1 MTTQKIW
8 LIVVNCL
15 IAAIVVVGGI
25 TRLTNSGLSMVE
37 WQPIHGILPPLTLDD
52 WTHVFS
58 LYKQTPEYLKLNA
71 GMSLEAFKKI
81 FFWEYLHRILG
92 RIIGLAI
99 LIPYLI
105 FLARKSL
112 TEQMKTRGAVI
123 LTLVI
128 LQGLAGWFMVK
139 SGLVNNPDVS
149 HYRLAIHLGLAFF
162 LFQYILWCIA
172 DLHHSN
178 SLKQTHPMRSLFIT
192 VLVLL
197 IIQIIYGAFV
207 AGLKAGY
214 GFNTWPK
221 MGTDWIPVTAYS
233 LKPLWLNLIE
243 NNAMIQFIHRTL
255 GLIVLY
261 YSIQLLIYAK
271 RYEVN
276 RIPKKWIRI
285 FLGSIAIQV
294 LIGIKTLILVIPLPL
309 ALLHQFGALMCLSAA
324 TMALFH
330 LSHIVPDTKGL
341 KR

>member
-149 HYRLAIHLGLAFF
+149 HYRLAIHLGIAFF
-162 LFQYILWCIA
+162 LLQYIL
-172 DLHHSN
+172 
-178 SLKQTHPMRSLFIT
+178 
-192 VLVLL
+192 
-197 IIQIIYGAFV
+197 
-207 AGLKAGY
+207 
-214 GFNTWPK
+214 
-221 MGTDWIPVTAYS
+221 
-233 LKPLWLNLIE
+233 
-243 NNAMIQFIHRTL
+243 
-255 GLIVLY
+255 
-261 YSIQLLIYAK
+261 
-271 RYEVN
+271 
-276 RIPKKWIRI
+276 
-285 FLGSIAIQV
+285 
-294 LIGIKTLILVIPLPL
+294 
-309 ALLHQFGALMCLSAA
+309 
-324 TMALFH
+324 
-330 LSHIVPDTKGL
+330 
-341 KR
+341 